1 MPKVSTLNYNY
12 RVTKHIK
19 VNDNYEKVYDKLFSQ
34 LKDIIADFPDL
45 TLIDIRY
52 LARHNSIVRTNSKY
66 KGLTIQKIF
75 PVRIV

>member
-1 MPKVSTLNYNY
+1 MPQVSKLNYNY

-75 PVRIV
+75 PVRII